1 MFLLIPPN
9 TGQST
14 PEAVLVF
21 IIIGY
26 IFDNSI
32 SFWVQEYQR
41 LVLTNC
47 RELLASFLNTRV
59 GDLKEVV
66 CRIAIINQFLEHFKL
81 GL

>member
-47 RELLASFLNTRV
+47 RDNPPNTRV

-66 CRIAIINQFLEHFKL
+66 YRIAIINQFWEHL
-81 GL
+81 VRL

>member
-21 IIIGY
+21 IIGY